1 MVPPIRTRRQ
11 GSCHAS
17 AEQFQQCAEF
27 VPLRNRGLGPLAVP
41 VLPIPL
47 ARRGTAT
54 ACATVQST
62 AALFR
67 RWRPAC
73 TFLPHRRPAD
83 LMNLR
88 CAARAPTNGD
98 RKLQGRLQRRLS
110 YYARSGMTALRASFF
125 SMSSDRVIVDAI
137 KVAQDLLRQNLPPAH
152 HLTDAAAVLR
162 FRELVRSQAV
172 RSALDRSSDTLL
184 AFALR
189 EVERV
194 LCDHSRPHR
203 ETINQLW
210 GLLDDP
216 HLNKAL
222 GIPHNSRMTFG
233 QYPKRR

>member
-88 CAARAPTNGD
+88 CAARTPTNGD

-110 YYARSGMTALRASFF
+110 YYARSGTTALRASFF

-172 RSALDRSSDTLL
+172 R
-184 AFALR
+184 
-189 EVERV
+189 
-194 LCDHSRPHR
+194 
-203 ETINQLW
+203 
-210 GLLDDP
+210 
-216 HLNKAL
+216 
-222 GIPHNSRMTFG
+222 
-233 QYPKRR
+233 